1 MTPADVPS
9 ACELLNSYLSK
20 FKLAPVMDNAD
31 FAHWLLPRHNVVDS
45 FVVVNEEGRVTDMCR
60 YEIERGENSNI
71 DFFTSFLTFI
81 IPSLFYFTS
90 LSFYHL
96 HSTVIG
102 NTTYPT
108 LNAVY
113 SFYNVATSM
122 PLKVRHKYMLFTC
135 PPVRPGLSLNSFG
148 KMFAL
153 SLFASTLFN
162 TQGAITF

>member
-20 FKLAPVMDNAD
+20 FKLAPVMDDAD

-45 FVVVNEEGRVTDMCR
+45 FVVANEKGRVTDMCR
-60 YEIERGENSNI
+60 YKRGENSSLLVLF
-71 DFFTSFLTFI
+71 DSFLISPINLSTF
-81 IPSLFYFTS
+81 SFQTLTH
-90 LSFYHL
+90 SFYHL

-102 NTTYPT
+102 NTIFPT

-122 PLKVRHKYMLFTC
+122 PLKVRHE
-135 PPVRPGLSLNSFG
+135 
-148 KMFAL
+148 
-153 SLFASTLFN
+153 
-162 TQGAITF
+162 

>member
-20 FKLAPVMDNAD
+20 FKLAPVMDDAD

-45 FVVVNEEGRVTDMCR
+45 FVVVNEKGRVTDMCR
-60 YEIERGENSNI
+60 YKRGKNSSLLVLF
-71 DFFTSFLTFI
+71 DSFLIFPINLSTF
-81 IPSLFYFTS
+81 SFQTLTH
-90 LSFYHL
+90 SFYHL

-102 NTTYPT
+102 NTIFPT

-122 PLKVRHKYMLFTC
+122 PLKVRHE
-135 PPVRPGLSLNSFG
+135 
-148 KMFAL
+148 
-153 SLFASTLFN
+153 
-162 TQGAITF
+162 